1 MSIDAPTRDLGAP
14 DPGGT
19 RTAASQT
26 PGLAW
31 LLAGLMAG
39 SGVIHLAMA
48 PAHAGGDLIDP
59 LGFALAG
66 WFQLGIAAMVLARR
80 AARGTYVAAIVGNL
94 ALIGL
99 WAWSRTWGLPVGSHA
114 FEPEQVGGIDLLTVA
129 LQAAGVVVAAA
140 LVVSP
145 RAAASR
151 LTPVVAGLAAFAV
164 LGAATAAV
172 VSPDAASH
180 NHAGGESAGGGHSHG
195 GADMAAEMAAIDAAR
210 CDLGFNPAAYYAE
223 TNILGIDT
231 YGGGAMAHDD
241 HSLLSA
247 VAVTDPL
254 GGRGSPQLDLL
265 VGLSTKATSESAAGA
280 VVAELANATEP
291 EYQAWLQWLKASGMV
306 GHGHAHDAAA
316 PDDNAGHGGHLG
328 PQGWKAMVDVAQCE
342 QLTAELE
349 LAKAT
354 GLAYP
359 TAADATAAGYFKVT
373 NYLPGIAAHYM
384 KFGLVDGRFE
394 ITEPEM
400 LLYDG
405 NGPDAAI
412 VGLSYYVLLDG
423 EAEPTQ
429 GFTGPNDHYHRHVGL
444 CIRGGLV
451 VGDTTTTEE
460 ECAARGGV
468 KSGGSAGW
476 MSHAWV
482 IPGCESPWGVFS
494 AANPILDGALAEAS
508 GSGSSGC
515 AASSVRARYDLT
527 PGLPG
532 GQLATAGGASE
543 EARGD

>member
-1 MSIDAPTRDLGAP
+1 MSTETPTRDLPTP
-14 DPGGT
+14 DPTGDGSSSV
-19 RTAASQT
+19 AT

-39 SGVIHLAMA
+39 AGVVHLAMA

-66 WFQLGIAAMVLARR
+66 WFQLGIAAMVLAGR
-80 AARGTYVAAIVGNL
+80 ARRGTFMAAAVGN
-94 ALIGL
+94 AVLIGA

-129 LQAAGVVVAAA
+129 LQAVGIVVAAA

-151 LTPVVAGLAAFAV
+151 LTPMVAGLAAVAV

-172 VSPDAASH
+172 VSPDAAGHS
-180 NHAGGESAGGGHSHG
+180 HAGGEAAAGGGHDHG

-210 CDLGFNPAAYYAE
+210 CDLGFNTSAYYAE
-223 TNILGIDT
+223 TAILGIDT

-241 HSLLSA
+241 HSLVGTIA
-247 VAVTDPL
+247 TADPL
-254 GGRGSPQLDLL
+254 GGRGSAQLDKL

-280 VVAELANATEP
+280 VVAELGNATEP
-291 EYQAWLQWLKASGMV
+291 EYQAWLQWLKASGAV
-306 GHGHAHDAAA
+306 GHDHDAAA

-328 PQGWKAMVDVAQCE
+328 PQGWVAMVDQTQCE
-342 QLTAELE
+342 RLTNELE
-349 LAKAT
+349 VARAT
-354 GLAYP
+354 ALAYP

-384 KFGLVDGRFE
+384 KFAYVDGAFE

-405 NGPDAAI
+405 NGPDASI

-429 GFTGPNDHYHRHVGL
+429 GFTGANDHYHRHVGL

-460 ECAARGGV
+460 ECTARGGV
-468 KSGGSAGW
+468 KSSGSAGW

-482 IPGCESPWGVFS
+482 VPGCESPWGLFS
-494 AANPILDGALAEAS
+494 AANPILDGALSQAS
-508 GSGSSGC
+508 GTDGGGC
-515 AASSVRARYDLT
+515 AGSGVRARYDLN
-527 PGLPG
+527 PGRPG
-532 GQLATAGGASE
+532 GELAGTGVATE